1 VATLALTDSVLSTS
15 SLLACTE
22 AYANTAASVCN
33 TGYIYESYG
42 NKQDPQTD
50 IVCGSSNLNGDFYR
64 SIPASLTELVSTS
77 SSKPTACYHVI
88 M

>member
-1 VATLALTDSVLSTS
+1 MAVTDTVISTS
-15 SLLACTE
+15 SFVACTE
-22 AYANTAASVCN
+22 AYANTSFSVCN

-42 NKQDPQTD
+42 NKQEPQTD
-50 IVCGSSNLNGDFYR
+50 IFCGFSNLNGDFYR
-64 SIPASLTELVSTS
+64 SIPASLTELVSAS